1 MTSSRNGRNKKSPF
15 IATDVWQDKERGENS
30 GTYAFLCQ
38 QTDKINAYYNCYLI
52 WIYLFL
58 THISDIASLYV
69 FTHVMYILHTNNIF
83 ALMGVLVA
91 YNKVDYLYGF
101 TWIIRILAPLTDKTR
116 TQMNADIVTILAPL
130 TINPNYSEDSAVVK
144 YSKIFCT
151 NKFSP
156 ELCSA

>member
-1 MTSSRNGRNKKSPF
+1 MVEIRSLHSLLLMFGRTKRGEKIREHMLFFVPTNR
-15 IATDVWQDKERGENS
+15 QDKCILQLLFDMNIFVPYAHFWHCIFAC
-30 GTYAFLCQ
+30 TY
-38 QTDKINAYYNCYLI
+38 
-52 WIYLFL
+52 
-58 THISDIASLYV
+58 
-69 FTHVMYILHTNNIF
+69 VMYILHTNNIF